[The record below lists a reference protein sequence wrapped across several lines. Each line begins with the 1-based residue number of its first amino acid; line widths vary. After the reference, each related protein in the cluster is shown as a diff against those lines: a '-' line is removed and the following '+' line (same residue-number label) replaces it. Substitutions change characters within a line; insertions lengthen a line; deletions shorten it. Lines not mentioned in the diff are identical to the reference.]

1 MPTWVEAYNM
11 TRAAMARSNGTFGD
25 AQIPRVTNQE
35 AASLL
40 RFAMRVATTHKMDP
54 ELYGSWYALALA
66 LAGWRQP
73 GDKFLVD
80 EKHRKGKFPDQY
92 TAELWQLVLNV
103 AIEAQGRS
111 LPFSAPTMDP
121 PADYKLILTK
131 AWDKMR
137 ADQPAAAA
145 AVKPPPPPVSS
156 PATSPASVPD
166 ESDTDGGSS
175 GLILLLILFAVGN
188 GKV

>member
-40 RFAMRVATTHKMDP
+40 RFAMRVGTTNKMDP
-54 ELYGSWYALALA
+54 ELYGSWYVLALA
-66 LAGWRQP
+66 LAGWRAT

-80 EKHRKGKFPDQY
+80 EKHRKTKFPDQY

-145 AVKPPPPPVSS
+145 AVKPPPVSS

-175 GLILLLILFAVGN
+175 GLIILLILFAVGN